1 VMDMLHGDL
10 GMILGGGGLPEDAE
24 TQAVAMER
32 TKKMERMVLW
42 EYDADKDGKISKEEL
57 ELVPKSNR
65 DRVTLILR
73 VMGKLK

>member
-1 VMDMLHGDL
+1 
-10 GMILGGGGLPEDAE
+10 LGGGGLPEDAE

>member
-1 VMDMLHGDL
+1 
-10 GMILGGGGLPEDAE
+10 
-24 TQAVAMER
+24 MER